1 LISIVVEIEKDWD
14 RANFPAKSKAK
25 KFLTARWS
33 GLAPQKKSFVLE
45 NQCVMLSQT
54 IEWE

>member
-25 KFLTARWS
+25 KFDGSLVGFSPSEEKFCA
-33 GLAPQKKSFVLE
+33 
-45 NQCVMLSQT
+45 
-54 IEWE
+54 